1 MDFQRNSNL
10 WIQLSLVNSFWR
22 VDNSNKPLLLAL
34 IVRWLNKINIY
45 VHVTVYLIKEMILNY
60 RVTLNIKKVMVRDEG
75 AVEWI
80 GVLILEAK

>member
-1 MDFQRNSNL
+1 M
-10 WIQLSLVNSFWR
+10 
-22 VDNSNKPLLLAL
+22 DNSNKPLLLAL

-45 VHVTVYLIKEMILNY
+45 VHVTAYLIKEMILNY